1 MEGLAMEIVGVYY
14 GHLVYFTSIGYI
26 LWPFGIFYGHLVYS
40 MVIFFR
46 FGKLYIEKSGISVLT
61 LKELFLCLKK
71 TQFLTGFLLSL
82 RVTWAEMEKTI
93 IGARVRHEFV
103 LSLSACTVVSN
114 PKNCETLLTVKKTNR
129 K

>member
-61 LKELFLCLKK
+61 LKELFC
-71 TQFLTGFLLSL
+71 
-82 RVTWAEMEKTI
+82 V
-93 IGARVRHEFV
+93 
-103 LSLSACTVVSN
+103 
-114 PKNCETLLTVKKTNR
+114 
-129 K
+129 